1 MIYGERIRLRRPE
14 KGDLKTFTD
23 WVNDPDVTN
32 GLTIY
37 LPLGLWEEEIWFE
50 ELSKR
55 PPVERPLVVE
65 IRAGEGWRAIGNC
78 GYHNINNIARAG
90 EVGIMLGDKSV
101 WNQGYGT
108 ETMRLLIKHGFETLN
123 LNRVQLYVYDDN
135 LWAIRT
141 YEKVGFVHEGRRR
154 QAEYKDGKY
163 KDVLVM
169 AILREEWESQEN
181 E

>member
-14 KGDLKTFTD
+14 KEDLKLFTT

-32 GLTIY
+32 GLTLF
-37 LPLGLWEEEIWFE
+37 LPMGMWEEEAWFDS
-50 ELSKR
+50 LSKR
-55 PPVERPLVVE
+55 PPTERPLVVE
-65 IRAGEGWRAIGNC
+65 IRDGEGWRAIGNS
-78 GYHNINNIARAG
+78 GYHNIDTVARSG

-108 ETMRLLIKHGFETLN
+108 ETMRLLLKHGFETLN
-123 LNRVQLYVYDDN
+123 LNRVQLYVYNDN
-135 LWAIRT
+135 LWAIRA

-169 AILREEWESQEN
+169 AILRDEWEQGIK
-181 E
+181 